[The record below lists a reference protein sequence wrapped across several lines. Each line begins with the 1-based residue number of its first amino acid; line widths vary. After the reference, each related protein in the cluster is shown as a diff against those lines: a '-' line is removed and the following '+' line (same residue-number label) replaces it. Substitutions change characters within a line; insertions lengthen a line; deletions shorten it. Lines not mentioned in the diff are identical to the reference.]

1 MGEYKLVKVTYSFKK
16 KFLLLLITSIS
27 FLFLPCQENLLIK
40 KLAAKSYYHKQWFFK
55 PNPLIWG
62 DQGQFIDVGLQID
75 VYALNENNEIEK
87 YIVIKTIGKG
97 VTAGEIKYNK
107 KKHKGLFQKAISI
120 KLEEKGLPL
129 KLIGLAPQTENNEN
143 SYSIATGFY
152 LSFFPT
158 INYPLNT
165 TYGQAGLTTIY
176 QTENTKTYKDFSLN
190 VEHCLTGFKW
200 TYWLNNYKGRP
211 VDSLKK
217 LKKMVYLG
225 KIIKLPPLAHKSV
238 LMPKIEAVYY
248 TKEKGKAT
256 FTCEIT
262 QFLQEIKVTKLLK
275 IKTREVDMNRKIKF
289 HLNL

>member
-1 MGEYKLVKVTYSFKK
+1 LGEYKLVKVTYSFKK

-129 KLIGLAPQTENNEN
+129 K
-143 SYSIATGFY
+143 
-152 LSFFPT
+152 
-158 INYPLNT
+158 
-165 TYGQAGLTTIY
+165 
-176 QTENTKTYKDFSLN
+176 
-190 VEHCLTGFKW
+190 
-200 TYWLNNYKGRP
+200 
-211 VDSLKK
+211 
-217 LKKMVYLG
+217 
-225 KIIKLPPLAHKSV
+225 
-238 LMPKIEAVYY
+238 
-248 TKEKGKAT
+248 
-256 FTCEIT
+256 
-262 QFLQEIKVTKLLK
+262 
-275 IKTREVDMNRKIKF
+275 
-289 HLNL
+289 